1 MREQALPEDP
11 PRWRYRFDNFS
22 RAVERLGEAIAPM
35 QVRPLS
41 DLENEG
47 VVQRFEYTW
56 ELAWKVLKDYLDAQG
71 VVFATVTPASVLRA
85 ALGAGLI
92 DGGDTWMKALEAR
105 NLMSHSY
112 SRQAFE
118 RTVEEIR
125 TGYLAIFKSLH
136 DRLAG
141 EIDAEDRDG

>member
-1 MREQALPEDP
+1 
-11 PRWRYRFDNFS
+11 
-22 RAVERLGEAIAPM
+22 M

-71 VVFATVTPASVLRA
+71 VAFATVTPASVVRTALR
-85 ALGAGLI
+85 AGLI
-92 DGGDTWMKALEAR
+92 DDGDTWMKALEAR

-125 TGYLAIFKSLH
+125 TDYFAIFKNLH